1 MKCRLGEILK
11 ERGIKQIWLA
21 EQVGIHKTNINNLVS
36 GKTEP
41 KLATAYSIAEVLGLS
56 VYDIWTKE

>member
-21 EQVGIHKTNINNLVS
+21 EQVGANKTTITRLINGEAIPRLD
-36 GKTEP
+36 
-41 KLATAYSIAEVLGLS
+41 TAYSIARVLGM
-56 VYDIWTKE
+56 DIKQIWIDE